1 MTSARKRCSNRE
13 NARKSTGPRT
23 AVGKARSGQ
32 NARKHGLSVAIL
44 SDSQWSQGVV
54 AAVKALVGD
63 NANDEIRQLA
73 RDFVL
78 PHIELCRVRA
88 VRHRLLFEA
97 MDDPEW
103 ETTANLRAKDRAV
116 LFSMRTLGPFTPMPE
131 AVLDFL
137 NSYPQGSEKLALLL
151 KDKARQLLI
160 MDRYERRALSR
171 RKVALRALDQAL
183 ATKP

>member
-23 AVGKARSGQ
+23 AVGKARSGR
-32 NARKHGLSVAIL
+32 NALKHGLGVAIL
-44 SDSQWSQGVV
+44 SDSQWSQEVV

-63 NANDEIRQLA
+63 TANDEIRRLA
-73 RDFVL
+73 RDFAIA
-78 PHIELCRVRA
+78 HIELCRVRA

-103 ETTANLRAKDRAV
+103 ESAASLRAKDRAV
-116 LFSMRTLGPFTPMPE
+116 RLSMRTLGPFTPMPE

-137 NSYPQGSEKLALLL
+137 DSYPQGSQKLALLL
-151 KDKARQLLI
+151 KDKARELLI

-171 RKVALRALDQAL
+171 RKVALRALDQAMV
-183 ATKP
+183 TKP